1 MASSDVPELTI
12 STAVEDDDMV
22 AVDVA
27 DIGSR
32 IAPERMS
39 QLFQPFVTETA
50 WDGGRSVDLSYDR
63 RGARVVGLQSKAI
76 PAA

>member
-50 WDGGRSVDLSYDR
+50 WDG
-63 RGARVVGLQSKAI
+63 VGLSICRTIVEAHG
-76 PAA
+76 